1 MAVEIQPSKYR
12 RWLEELQK
20 EVQGVQSF
28 SDMSERLAALKLV
41 IDIDEVNGRFGHML
55 QVLETKLSLDLD
67 ADVDYKEWSQE
78 DMWRLCNLESLH
90 EDPSKNLLAE
100 KKAGKIMSQTYA
112 NHIAG
117 KFAVRTNDLTESK
130 SQVQLSSLI
139 REGLEKIG
147 TEVDTTNNAFAKAI
161 EDSLLEL
168 RQTLI
173 RINDRLN
180 VSTFDESI
188 YASLFNDLKNKSVF
202 NKVVS
207 TARENFQHWHDH
219 EIIAPLD
226 IEKLEEQRIVYIAEL
241 INTGILSQLTQK
253 CNTKV
258 KKSFEEQIDLEFLQ
272 EELTTK
278 DQPAKEYGRFVQ
290 LFRKNGNHYVMVEPQ
305 IVGKYFFEHRH
316 HYNMDDVMQFF
327 RFITLLDC
335 VQEKIKEL
343 EGLDGLILPENIDYK
358 NTIFHPNLDVKR
370 ILMSLHPLAKEKL
383 LANKSLWYV
392 VYKYFAENGWLI
404 DKMQTKFIRLINL
417 IYVNLN
423 LTQANNFKDIDK
435 YYKNTKI
442 KEWTLNEAQPHQN
455 FEDYSYVAGQLSK
468 LFQKQNFLL
477 SGRSKF

>member
-1 MAVEIQPSKYR
+1 M
-12 RWLEELQK
+12 
-20 EVQGVQSF
+20 QSF

-55 QVLETKLSLDLD
+55 LVLDTKLSLDLD

-117 KFAVRTNDLTESK
+117 KFAVRTNDLSESK

-139 REGLEKIG
+139 REGLENIG
-147 TEVDTTNNAFAKAI
+147 TEADSTNNAFVKAI

-207 TARENFQHWHDH
+207 TAREDFLHWHDH

-241 INTGILSQLTQK
+241 INSGILSKIPRRNSKQLNQSLE
-253 CNTKV
+253 N
-258 KKSFEEQIDLEFLQ
+258 EIDLDLLQ
-272 EELTTK
+272 DYLNDK
-278 DQPAKEYGRFVQ
+278 NQPAKEYGRFVQ

-316 HYNMDDVMQFF
+316 HYSMNDVMQFF
-327 RFITLLDC
+327 RFITLLNC
-335 VQEKIKEL
+335 VQEKIKDL
-343 EGLDGLILPENIDYK
+343 EGLEGLILPDNIDYE

-392 VYKYFAENGWLI
+392 AYKYFAENGWLI
-404 DKMQTKFIRLINL
+404 DKTQTKFIRLINL
-417 IYVNLN
+417 IYVDLN

-477 SGRSKF
+477 SGRSMF